1 MKIDRRKIM
10 TKAEFLEKLRIELS
24 SGVTPQVLQD
34 NLNYYSQYFDDEIRK
49 GRTEKEVLDELGD
62 PWILAKTIVDA
73 QGEESV
79 EDVIYD
85 SDGRTYRG
93 DSATEGGNIHVWS
106 LDSWWKKLLVILVVV
121 AVIVVIFAVISGIV
135 SLIAPVLIPLL
146 VILLLVRMLRRRW

>member
-1 MKIDRRKIM
+1 M

-24 SGVTPQVLQD
+24 SGVTPQVMQE
-34 NLNYYSQYFDDEIRK
+34 NLNYYGQYIDDEIRK
-49 GRTEKEVLDELGD
+49 GRTESEVLAELGD
-62 PWILAKTIVDA
+62 PWILAKTIVDT
-73 QGEESV
+73 QREESV

-93 DSATEGGNIHVWS
+93 NSSTEESSNIHVWS
-106 LDSWWKKLLVILVVV
+106 LDSWWKKLLLILVVV

-146 VILLLVRMLRRRW
+146 VIILLVRMLRRRW